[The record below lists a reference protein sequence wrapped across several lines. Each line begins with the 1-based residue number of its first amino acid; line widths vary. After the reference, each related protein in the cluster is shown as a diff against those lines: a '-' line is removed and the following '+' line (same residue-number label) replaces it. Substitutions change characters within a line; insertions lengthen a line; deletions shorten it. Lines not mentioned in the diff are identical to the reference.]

1 MPDTIPINQV
11 LQMKTQGLSNPQI
24 IEALERQGYTP
35 NQIFDAMNQA
45 DMKASIEKAPELG
58 AVQTQNPINP
68 AVNSAPKQNA
78 QPSPPLSYSNTGGTD
93 YYDQNYNAAGTLSID
108 TEKIEEI
115 AEAIIDEKWEDLTT
129 SMNEVVDWKNKTEQR
144 IKQVEQRVTDLKDA
158 FVQLQK
164 GLMDKVSEYDQHILD
179 VGTEVKAMETV
190 FKKILPTLTSDVTE
204 LSNIVKQLK
213 ENK

>member
-11 LQMKTQGLSNPQI
+11 LQMKTQGLSNSQI
-24 IEALERQGYTP
+24 IEALEKQGYTP
-35 NQIFDAMNQA
+35 NRIFDAMNQA
-45 DMKASIEKAPELG
+45 DMKASIEKAPDLNP
-58 AVQTQNPINP
+58 VQPQNPINP
-68 AVNSAPKQNA
+68 TVTPTQ
-78 QPSPPLSYSNTGGTD
+78 QTDQVSPPYGSSTGTN
-93 YYDQNYNAAGTLSID
+93 YYDQDYGPGGMLSGD

-129 SMNEVVDWKNKTEQR
+129 SMNGVIDWKNKTEQR
-144 IKQVEQRVTDLKDA
+144 IRQMEQRVNDLKDA

-164 GLMDKVSEYDQHILD
+164 GLTDKMSEYDQHILD

-204 LSNIVKQLK
+204 LSKIVKDIKGNK
-213 ENK
+213 E